1 MLKPLILFTG
11 PEGSG
16 KTTLALTL
24 KRRLENSGYRVKVVR
39 IRGTHTLAY
48 LLAMFLK
55 KVFKFHGEELHY
67 YKMWVPK
74 HLEKF
79 WLLIEFIS
87 VIPLIFLYYHLYRIS
102 HIVISERS
110 LVDLVVW
117 VLGGLKSK
125 NLLVKSF
132 FFRTMLIFTS
142 KYKPIYITA
151 NLNDLVERKPYE
163 EELII
168 NLFPYYELFRKML
181 NLESINTSI
190 STISECLTS
199 LLTSKYMRW

>member
-1 MLKPLILFTG
+1 LKPLILFAG

-16 KTTLALTL
+16 KTTLALNL
-24 KRRLENSGYRVKVVR
+24 KRRLEDGGCKVKVVR

-67 YKMWVPK
+67 YKVWIPRQ
-74 HLEKF
+74 LEKF

-87 VIPLIFLYYHLYRIS
+87 IIPLIFLYYYLYRICY
-102 HIVISERS
+102 VVVSERS
-110 LVDLVVW
+110 LVDLIVW

-125 NLLVKSF
+125 KDILKSF
-132 FFRTMLIFTS
+132 VFRTMLIFAL

-151 NLNDLVERKPYE
+151 NINDLVKRKPYE
-163 EELII
+163 KDLIL
-168 NLFPYYELFRKML
+168 NMFSYYELLKNTL
-181 NLESINTSI
+181 ALEYIDTSNNTINK
-190 STISECLTS
+190 CLT
-199 LLTSKYMRW
+199 LLGSRL